1 MKNAK
6 KPNEKDKKQAAKPG
20 DKNKKGVKQE
30 EEPEIDDSGPHIFK
44 ILAEEVKKN
53 YIPEKKIEKAKLL
66 DYTIGILH
74 PDIITESIPCR
85 KIISTIQSN
94 NFNIFNFLF
103 KTLTKEEVKN
113 LYFKHTTKDYFPDII
128 AHMTCGPVAILVLT
142 NKEDT
147 YLDENGIK
155 TYYDSPVQRWKEMI
169 GDKDPNTA
177 KSDEKALRGIY
188 GTDLIHNGFWGS
200 DNTSDAYRELSMFML
215 PLPAVPPKFVYD
227 ENLIKLKTIMNFL
240 LPPKPDHPDISG
252 RLDLIGKYGPIMD
265 YHILDICICTTC
277 RKVIKD
283 ILKSKGIKMK
293 KASDKILKE
302 EFINDNMK
310 SFCDKCKEHFN
321 KWTHLISGYEGT
333 HVSTNEEIDNMIH
346 EMNENDLLEIL
357 KAEKGTSAK
366 TILTKYDITKPPNE
380 IVYTKNHIIKLISM
394 LQVDYY
400 DRYNFTELQN
410 VIMEDRRIRMNF
422 WVSKMLKKPIE
433 QFPNPKLINFNGEEK
448 QLKEMKNPKSKDF
461 TILRKNPIVVVNKDR
476 NIIKKTVLQ
485 HPILQKEKLT
495 EHEITVKVE
504 KLSQRNIGL
513 VTDPGSL
520 SIGADIKNNMLLLRN
535 YQLESIKSKEAQDEI
550 KKERERLELLKYQ

>member
-1 MKNAK
+1 M
-6 KPNEKDKKQAAKPG
+6 
-20 DKNKKGVKQE
+20 
-30 EEPEIDDSGPHIFK
+30 
-44 ILAEEVKKN
+44 
-53 YIPEKKIEKAKLL
+53 IEK
-66 DYTIGILH
+66 
-74 PDIITESIPCR
+74 
-85 KIISTIQSN
+85 IQNN

-113 LYFKHTTKDYFPDII
+113 LYFKHTTKDYFVDITE
-128 AHMTCGPVAILVLT
+128 HMTCGPVAILVLT

-169 GDKDPNTA
+169 GDKDPNVA
-177 KSDEKALRGIY
+177 KSDENALRGQY
-188 GTDLIHNGFWGS
+188 GKDLIHNGFWGS
-200 DNTSDAYRELSMFML
+200 DNVSDAYRELSMFML
-215 PLPAVPPKFVYD
+215 PLPAIPPKFVYD

-265 YHILDICICTTC
+265 YHILDICLCQNC
-277 RKVIKD
+277 RKIIKD
-283 ILKSKGIKMK
+283 ILKKKGVTMK
-293 KASDKILKE
+293 RAPDKILKE
-302 EFINDNMK
+302 EFINENIK
-310 SFCDKCKEHFN
+310 SFCEKCKDHFN
-321 KWTHLISGYEGT
+321 KWTHLISGFEGT
-333 HVSTNEEIDNMIH
+333 HIATNEEISNMIY

-366 TILTKYDITKPPNE
+366 TILTKFDLTKPPHE
-380 IVYTKNHIIKLISM
+380 IVYTKNHILKLIS
-394 LQVDYY
+394 LLDVDYY
-400 DRYNFTELQN
+400 DRYNFIELQN

-461 TILRKNPIVVVNKDR
+461 TILRKNPIVVINKDR
-476 NIIKKTVLQ
+476 NTIQKTVLQ
-485 HPILQKEKLT
+485 HPILQKDKLT
-495 EHEITVKVE
+495 DHEIAVKVE

-513 VTDPGSL
+513 VSDPGAE

-535 YQLESIKSKEAQDEI
+535 YQLEMIKSKEAQNEI
-550 KKERERLELLKYQ
+550 KKEKERIELLKYQ

>member
-6 KPNEKDKKQAAKPG
+6 KPNEKDKKAAAKPG
-20 DKNKKGVKQE
+20 DKNKKGAKTE
-30 EEPEIDDSGPHIFK
+30 DEPEIDDSGPHIFK

-53 YIPEKKIEKAKLL
+53 YIPENKIEKAKLL

-85 KIISTIQSN
+85 KIISTIQAN

-103 KTLTKEEVKN
+103 KTLTKEEVTN
-113 LYFKHTTKDYFPDII
+113 LYFKHPKKDYFPDII
-128 AHMTCGPVAILVLT
+128 DHMTCGPVAILVLT

-155 TYYDSPVQRWKEMI
+155 TYYESPVQRWKEMI
-169 GDKDPNTA
+169 GDKDPNIA
-177 KSDEKALRGIY
+177 K
-188 GTDLIHNGFWGS
+188 TP
-200 DNTSDAYRELSMFML
+200 SDAYRELSMFML

-265 YHILDICICTTC
+265 YHILDICLCATC
-277 RKVIKD
+277 RKNIKE
-283 ILKSKGIKMK
+283 ILKKKGINMK

-302 EFINDNMK
+302 EFINDNIK

-321 KWTHLISGYEGT
+321 KWTHLISGFEGT

-346 EMNENDLLEIL
+346 EMNENDLLDIL
-357 KAEKGTSAK
+357 IAEKGTSAK

-380 IVYTKNHIIKLISM
+380 IVYTKNHVLKLISM
-394 LQVDYY
+394 LNVDYY
-400 DRYNFTELQN
+400 DRYNFIELQN
-410 VIMEDRRIRMNF
+410 VILEDRRIRMNF
-422 WVSKMLKKPIE
+422 WVSKMLK
-433 QFPNPKLINFNGEEK
+433 NKLINFNGEEK

-495 EHEITVKVE
+495 DHEITVKVE

-513 VTDPGSL
+513 VTDPGTK
-520 SIGADIKNNMLLLRN
+520 SIGADIKNNMILLRN
-535 YQLESIKSKEAQDEI
+535 YQLEMIKSKEAQDEI

>member
-6 KPNEKDKKQAAKPG
+6 KPNEKDKKAAGK
-20 DKNKKGVKQE
+20 DKNKKGKQDD
-30 EEPEIDDSGPHIFK
+30 EPEIDDSGPHIFK

-53 YIPEKKIEKAKLL
+53 YIPANKIEKAKLL

-85 KIISTIQSN
+85 IIIDKIQNN

-113 LYFKHTTKDYFPDII
+113 LYFKHTTKDYFIDITE
-128 AHMTCGPVAILVLT
+128 HMTCGPVAILVLT

-169 GDKDPNTA
+169 GDKDPNVA
-177 KSDEKALRGIY
+177 KSDENALRGIY
-188 GTDLIHNGFWGS
+188 GKDLIHNGFWGS
-200 DNTSDAYRELSMFML
+200 DNASDAYRELSMFML
-215 PLPAVPPKFVYD
+215 PLPSVPPKFVYD
-227 ENLIKLKTIMNFL
+227 ENLIKLKTIINFL

-252 RLDLIGKYGPIMD
+252 RFDLIGKYGPIMD
-265 YHILDICICTTC
+265 YHILDICICTNC
-277 RKVIKD
+277 RKTIKD
-283 ILKSKGIKMK
+283 ILKKNGINMK

-302 EFINDNMK
+302 QFINENMN
-310 SFCDKCKEHFN
+310 SFCDNCKDHFN
-321 KWTHLISGYEGT
+321 KWTHLLTGFEGA
-333 HVSTNEEIDNMIH
+333 HIATNEEITNMVN

-357 KAEKGTSAK
+357 TAEKGTSAK
-366 TILTKYDITKPPNE
+366 TILTKFDITKPPKE
-380 IVYTKNHIIKLISM
+380 IIYTKNHILKLIS
-394 LQVDYY
+394 LLDVDYY
-400 DRYNFTELQN
+400 DRYNFIELQN

-461 TILRKNPIVVVNKDR
+461 PQRIQIRCAAACEGKRTASHSRGYRKRHRAFDR
-476 NIIKKTVLQ
+476 HGTAEQGPDGI
-485 HPILQKEKLT
+485 
-495 EHEITVKVE
+495 
-504 KLSQRNIGL
+504 S
-513 VTDPGSL
+513 
-520 SIGADIKNNMLLLRN
+520 
-535 YQLESIKSKEAQDEI
+535 
-550 KKERERLELLKYQ
+550 ERERHRRRLSANESVRQVLV

>member
-6 KPNEKDKKQAAKPG
+6 KPTAAKPG
-20 DKNKKGVKQE
+20 DKNKKGKQE

-53 YIPEKKIEKAKLL
+53 YIPPNKIEKAKLL

-85 KIISTIQSN
+85 VIIDKIQNN
-94 NFNIFNFLF
+94 NFKIFNFLF

-113 LYFKHTTKDYFPDII
+113 LYFKHTTKDYFIDITE
-128 AHMTCGPVAILVLT
+128 HMTCGPVAILVLI

-169 GDKDPNTA
+169 GDKDPNVA
-177 KSDEKALRGIY
+177 KSDENALRGIY
-188 GTDLIHNGFWGS
+188 GKDLIHNGFWGS
-200 DNTSDAYRELSMFML
+200 DNPSDAYRELSMFML
-215 PLPAVPPKFVYD
+215 PLPSVPPKFVYD

-265 YHILDICICTTC
+265 YHILDNCLCTEC
-277 RKVIKD
+277 RTKIKD
-283 ILKSKGIKMK
+283 ILKKKGVNMK

-302 EFINDNMK
+302 EFISENIN
-310 SFCDKCKEHFN
+310 SFCEKCKDHFD
-321 KWTHLISGYEGT
+321 KWTHLITGFEGT
-333 HVSTNEEIDNMIH
+333 HIATNEEISNMVY

-357 KAEKGTSAK
+357 KAEKGTSGK
-366 TILTKYDITKPPNE
+366 TILTKFDITKPPKE
-380 IVYTKNHIIKLISM
+380 IIYTKNHILKLISI
-394 LQVDYY
+394 LELDYY
-400 DRYNFTELQN
+400 DRYNFIELQN

-422 WVSKMLKKPIE
+422 WVSKMLNKPIE

-461 TILRKNPIVVVNKDR
+461 TILRHNPIVVINKDR
-476 NIIKKTVLQ
+476 NAIQKTVLQ

-495 EHEITVKVE
+495 PHEIAVKVE

-513 VTDPGSL
+513 VSDPGQE
-520 SIGADIKNNMLLLRN
+520 SIGADIKNNMILLRN
-535 YQLESIKSKEAQDEI
+535 YQLEMIKSKEAQNEI
-550 KKERERLELLKYQ
+550 KKEKERLELLKYQ

>member
-6 KPNEKDKKQAAKPG
+6 KPNEKDKKAAGK
-20 DKNKKGVKQE
+20 DKNKKGKQDD
-30 EEPEIDDSGPHIFK
+30 EPEIDDSGPHIFK

-53 YIPEKKIEKAKLL
+53 YIPANKIEKAKLL

-85 KIISTIQSN
+85 IIIDKIQNN

-113 LYFKHTTKDYFPDII
+113 LYFKHTTKDYFIDITE
-128 AHMTCGPVAILVLT
+128 HMTCGPVAILVLT

-169 GDKDPNTA
+169 GDKDPNVA
-177 KSDEKALRGIY
+177 KSDENALRGIY
-188 GTDLIHNGFWGS
+188 GKDLIYNGFWGS
-200 DNTSDAYRELSMFML
+200 DNASDAYRELSMFML
-215 PLPAVPPKFVYD
+215 PLPSIPPKFVYD
-227 ENLIKLKTIMNFL
+227 ENLIKLKTIINFL

-252 RLDLIGKYGPIMD
+252 RFDLIGKYGPIMD
-265 YHILDICICTTC
+265 YHILDICLCINC
-277 RKVIKD
+277 RKAIKD
-283 ILKSKGIKMK
+283 ILKKKGVNLK

-302 EFINDNMK
+302 QFINENIN
-310 SFCDKCKEHFN
+310 SFCDNCKDHFN
-321 KWTHLISGYEGT
+321 KWTHLLTGFEGA
-333 HVSTNEEIDNMIH
+333 HIATNEEITNMAN

-357 KAEKGTSAK
+357 TAEKGTSAK
-366 TILTKYDITKPPNE
+366 TILTKFDITKPPKE
-380 IVYTKNHIIKLISM
+380 IIYTKNHILKLIS
-394 LQVDYY
+394 LLDVDYY
-400 DRYNFTELQN
+400 DRYNFIELQN

-461 TILRKNPIVVVNKDR
+461 TILRNKPIVVINKDR
-476 NIIKKTVLQ
+476 NAIQKTVLQ

-495 EHEITVKVE
+495 PHEISVKVE

-513 VTDPGSL
+513 VSDPGAE
-520 SIGADIKNNMLLLRN
+520 SIGADIKNNMILLRN
-535 YQLESIKSKEAQDEI
+535 YQLEMIKSKEAQNEI
-550 KKERERLELLKYQ
+550 KKEKERIELLKYQ

>member
-6 KPNEKDKKQAAKPG
+6 KPNEKDKKASGKTG
-20 DKNKKGVKQE
+20 DKNKKGKQE
-30 EEPEIDDSGPHIFK
+30 EEPEIEDTGPHIFK
-44 ILAEEVKKN
+44 ILEEEVKKN
-53 YIPEKKIEKAKLL
+53 YIPANKIEKAKLL
-66 DYTIGILH
+66 DQTIGILH
-74 PDIITESIPCR
+74 PDIITESIQCR
-85 KIISTIQSN
+85 QIIEKIQNN

-113 LYFKHTTKDYFPDII
+113 LYFKHTTKDYFSDITE
-128 AHMTCGPVAILVLT
+128 HMTCGPVAILVLI
-142 NKEDT
+142 NKEET

-169 GDKDPNTA
+169 GDKDPNVA
-177 KSDEKALRGIY
+177 KGDENALRGIY
-188 GTDLIHNGFWGS
+188 GRDLIHNGFWGS
-200 DNTSDAYRELSMFML
+200 DNVSDAYRELSMFML
-215 PLPAVPPKFVYD
+215 PLPATPPKFVYD

-265 YHILDICICTTC
+265 YHILDICICGNC
-277 RKVIKD
+277 RKTIKG
-283 ILKSKGIKMK
+283 ILKKKGINMK
-293 KASDKILKE
+293 KSSDKVLKE
-302 EFINDNMK
+302 EFINENIK
-310 SFCDKCKEHFN
+310 LFCKNCLDHFN
-321 KWTHLISGYEGT
+321 KWTHLISGFEGT
-333 HVSTNEEIDNMIH
+333 HIATNEEITNMIN

-366 TILTKYDITKPPNE
+366 TILAKFDITKPPNE
-380 IVYTKNHIIKLISM
+380 IIYTKSHILKLIS
-394 LQVDYY
+394 LLDVDYY
-400 DRYNFTELQN
+400 DRYHFIELQN

-422 WVSKMLKKPIE
+422 WVSKMLNKPIE

-461 TILRKNPIVVVNKDR
+461 TILRKNPIKVMNKDR
-476 NIIKKTVLQ
+476 NTIQKTVLQ

-495 EHEITVKVE
+495 PHEIVVKVE

-513 VTDPGSL
+513 VTDPGSQ

-535 YQLESIKSKEAQDEI
+535 YQLEMIKSKEAQNEI
-550 KKERERLELLKYQ
+550 KKEKERLELLKYQ

>member
-6 KPNEKDKKQAAKPG
+6 KPNEKDKKAAGK
-20 DKNKKGVKQE
+20 DKNKKGKQDD
-30 EEPEIDDSGPHIFK
+30 EPEIDDSGPHIFK

-53 YIPEKKIEKAKLL
+53 YIPENKIEKAKLL

-85 KIISTIQSN
+85 MIIDKIQNN

-113 LYFKHTTKDYFPDII
+113 LYFKHTTKDYFIDITE
-128 AHMTCGPVAILVLT
+128 HMTCGPVAILVLI

-169 GDKDPNTA
+169 GDKDPNVA
-177 KSDEKALRGIY
+177 KSDENALRGIY
-188 GTDLIHNGFWGS
+188 GKDLIHNGFWGS
-200 DNTSDAYRELSMFML
+200 DNASDAYRELSMFML
-215 PLPAVPPKFVYD
+215 PLPSVPPKFVYD
-227 ENLIKLKTIMNFL
+227 ENLIKLKTIINFL

-252 RLDLIGKYGPIMD
+252 RFDLIGKYGPIMD
-265 YHILDICICTTC
+265 YHILDICICTNC
-277 RKVIKD
+277 RKTIKD
-283 ILKSKGIKMK
+283 ILKKNGINMK

-302 EFINDNMK
+302 QFINENMN
-310 SFCDKCKEHFN
+310 SFCDNCKDHFN
-321 KWTHLISGYEGT
+321 KWTHLLTGFEGA
-333 HVSTNEEIDNMIH
+333 HIATNEEITNMVN

-366 TILTKYDITKPPNE
+366 TILTKFDITKPPKE
-380 IVYTKNHIIKLISM
+380 IIYTKDHILKLIS
-394 LQVDYY
+394 LLDVDYY
-400 DRYNFTELQN
+400 DRYNFIELQN

-461 TILRKNPIVVVNKDR
+461 TILRNKPIVVINKDR
-476 NIIKKTVLQ
+476 NAIQKTVLQ

-495 EHEITVKVE
+495 PHEISVKVE

-513 VTDPGSL
+513 VSDPGAE
-520 SIGADIKNNMLLLRN
+520 SIGADIKNNMILLRN
-535 YQLESIKSKEAQDEI
+535 YQLEMIKSKEAQNEI
-550 KKERERLELLKYQ
+550 KKEKERIELLKYQ